1 VWILPAGAVAATG
14 TGVALLVAASGPSA
28 VVGWALLQNVV
39 VALVP
44 TLLSL
49 PLLRRPSGRRI
60 GLLLALGGTATALGL
75 LAEGYATA
83 GGPAAGAAAWLGR
96 WLWALTV
103 VPMTTVL
110 LALFPDGRAPTPRWR
125 PVVWLGWAVTATVA
139 VENAWGLTALTP
151 LTSAMWVAA
160 GVGGLAALGA
170 RWRAARGVARQQV
183 KYLVL
188 AGLLVLVLYAV
199 ADLLPYH
206 LRQAA
211 FLAVPLLLLGGVAL
225 AVLRYRLYD
234 VDLVIR
240 RTAVFVGVTGLV
252 FLAYLA
258 VAAAFGTDPS
268 QRAALVAAV
277 VVAVVAEPARRRL
290 QRATTR
296 LLFGRRDEP
305 LAALA
310 LLRDRLR
317 DATDDAELAAAVTEV
332 VPPLLRTRAVALHL
346 FRDGELQE
354 VARTGAPGDN
364 AEEFPLVH
372 QSELLGTLTVGL
384 REPGVAFGRA
394 DRILLAEL
402 SHPVAAA
409 AHAVRLQAELRAAA
423 DRVLRAAAAER
434 ERLRRE
440 LHDRLGPLL
449 VGTGLAVDALRRGV
463 AADTPTGS
471 RLAEVADQLRSASGE
486 VRRIVD
492 QLQPATLLE
501 LGLAAAVREHLDR
514 LTALPGVPAFDLLDG
529 GAGPLPPTVQE
540 AAYFLLLEAVTNV
553 LRHARATQVVVRI
566 ERRPGVLEVEVRDDG
581 AGMTEPYV
589 AGVGIGSMRR
599 RALELGG
606 SCTVGPAPTR
616 GTRVCATFPL
626 EEPPLE
632 ENPWAT
638 PPAPSV
644 PSPSGSSSPTTTPSS
659 GSACAAS
666 STPSPASRSS
676 VRPPTASGPLPR

>member
-1 VWILPAGAVAATG
+1 
-14 TGVALLVAASGPSA
+14 
-28 VVGWALLQNVV
+28 
-39 VALVP
+39 
-44 TLLSL
+44 
-49 PLLRRPSGRRI
+49 
-60 GLLLALGGTATALGL
+60 
-75 LAEGYATA
+75 
-83 GGPAAGAAAWLGR
+83 
-96 WLWALTV
+96 
-103 VPMTTVL
+103 
-110 LALFPDGRAPTPRWR
+110 
-125 PVVWLGWAVTATVA
+125 VVWLGWAATATVA
-139 VENAWGLTALTP
+139 VENAWALSALTP
-151 LTSAMWVAA
+151 VTSAMWVIA
-160 GVGGLAALGA
+160 GLGGLAALGV
-170 RWRAARGVARQQV
+170 RWRGARGVARQQL

-317 DATDDAELAAAVTEV
+317 DASDDAELAAAVTEV

-346 FRDGELQE
+346 FRDGELRE
-354 VARTGAPGDN
+354 VARTGAPGDD

-384 REPGVAFGRA
+384 REPGVPFGRA

-463 AADTPTGS
+463 AADTPAGS
-471 RLAEVADQLRSASGE
+471 RLAEVADQLRSAPGE

-501 LGLAAAVREHLDR
+501 LGLTAAVREHLDR
-514 LTALPGVPAFDLLDG
+514 LAALPGVPTFELVDEGPLDDG
-529 GAGPLPPTVQE
+529 HGPLPPGVQE

-553 LRHARATQVVVRI
+553 LRHARAARVVVRI
-566 ERRPGVLEVEVRDDG
+566 QRRPGVLEVEVRDDG

-606 SCTVGPAPTR
+606 SCTVGPAPTH

-626 EEPPLE
+626 EDSPLE
-632 ENPWAT
+632 DSPWAT
-638 PPAPSV
+638 LPGPSV
-644 PSPSGSSSPTTTPSS
+644 SSPSVSSSPTTTPSS
-659 GSACAAS
+659 GSACDGS

-676 VRPPTASGPLPR
+676 ARPRTASEPLPR

>member
-1 VWILPAGAVAATG
+1 VWIVPIAAVAATG
-14 TGVALLVAASGPSA
+14 TGVALLLAASGLSATPS
-28 VVGWALLQNVV
+28 WALLQNVV
-39 VALVP
+39 VALAP
-44 TLLSL
+44 TLLSV
-49 PLLRRPSGRRI
+49 PLLRRASGRRI
-60 GLLLALGGTATALGL
+60 GLLLLLGGSATALGL
-75 LAEGYATA
+75 LA
-83 GGPAAGAAAWLGR
+83 GGWAAAGWPGAGVAAWLGR
-96 WLWALTV
+96 WLWAVTV

-110 LALFPDGRAPTPRWR
+110 FAVFPDGRAPTPRWR
-125 PVVWLGWAVTATVA
+125 PVVWLGWAVTAAVA
-139 VENAWGLTALTP
+139 VQDAGRLAALTP
-151 LTSAMWVAA
+151 VTSAMWVVA

-170 RWRAARGVARQQV
+170 RWRTARGVARQQV

-252 FLAYLA
+252 FLAYLT

-268 QRAALVAAV
+268 ERAALVAAV
-277 VVAVVAEPARRRL
+277 VVAVVAESARRRL
-290 QRATTR
+290 QRATGR

-305 LAALA
+305 LTALA

-346 FRDGELQE
+346 FRDGELRE
-354 VARTGAPGDN
+354 VARTGEPGDD

-394 DRILLAEL
+394 DRVLLAEL

-434 ERLRRE
+434 ERFRRE

-463 AADTPTGS
+463 AADTRTGS

-492 QLQPATLLE
+492 QLQPAMLLE
-501 LGLAAAVREHLDR
+501 LGLTAAVREHLDR
-514 LTALPGVPAFDLLDG
+514 LAALPGVPAFELDDG
-529 GAGPLPPTVQE
+529 CPLDDGHGPLPPSVQE

-553 LRHARATQVVVRI
+553 LRHARAARVVVCI
-566 ERRPGVLEVEVRDDG
+566 QQRPGVLEVEVLDDG
-581 AGMTEPYV
+581 VGMTEPYV

-626 EEPPLE
+626 
-632 ENPWAT
+632 
-638 PPAPSV
+638 
-644 PSPSGSSSPTTTPSS
+644 
-659 GSACAAS
+659 
-666 STPSPASRSS
+666 
-676 VRPPTASGPLPR
+676 

>member
-1 VWILPAGAVAATG
+1 VWIVPIAAVAATG
-14 TGVALLVAASGPSA
+14 TGVALLLAASGLSATPS
-28 VVGWALLQNVV
+28 WALLQNVV
-39 VALVP
+39 VALAP
-44 TLLSL
+44 TLLSV
-49 PLLRRPSGRRI
+49 PLLRRASGRRI
-60 GLLLALGGTATALGL
+60 GLLLLLGGSATALGL
-75 LAEGYATA
+75 LA
-83 GGPAAGAAAWLGR
+83 GGWAAAGWPGAGVAAWLGR
-96 WLWALTV
+96 WLWAVTV

-110 LALFPDGRAPTPRWR
+110 FAVFPDGRAPTPRWR
-125 PVVWLGWAVTATVA
+125 PVVWLGWAVTAAVA
-139 VENAWGLTALTP
+139 VQDAGRLAALTP
-151 LTSAMWVAA
+151 VTSAMWVVA

-170 RWRAARGVARQQV
+170 RWRTARGVARQQV

-252 FLAYLA
+252 FLAYLT

-268 QRAALVAAV
+268 ERAALVAAV
-277 VVAVVAEPARRRL
+277 VVAVVAESARRRL
-290 QRATTR
+290 QRATGR

-305 LAALA
+305 LTALA

-346 FRDGELQE
+346 FRDGELRE
-354 VARTGAPGDN
+354 VARTGEPGDD

-394 DRILLAEL
+394 DRVLLAEL

-434 ERLRRE
+434 ERFRRE

-449 VGTGLAVDALRRGV
+449 VAPAWPSTRCAAAWRRTPGPGPGWPRWPTSCAVPPARCAGSSTSCSRRCCSSSASPPPFGS
-463 AADTPTGS
+463 TSTGS
-471 RLAEVADQLRSASGE
+471 PRCRACRPSSWTTAALSTTDTVRCRRAS
-486 VRRIVD
+486 RR
-492 QLQPATLLE
+492 
-501 LGLAAAVREHLDR
+501 
-514 LTALPGVPAFDLLDG
+514 
-529 GAGPLPPTVQE
+529 PPT
-540 AAYFLLLEAVTNV
+540 
-553 LRHARATQVVVRI
+553 
-566 ERRPGVLEVEVRDDG
+566 
-581 AGMTEPYV
+581 
-589 AGVGIGSMRR
+589 
-599 RALELGG
+599 
-606 SCTVGPAPTR
+606 SCSWRQSRTSSGTPAPR
-616 GTRVCATFPL
+616 
-626 EEPPLE
+626 
-632 ENPWAT
+632 
-638 PPAPSV
+638 
-644 PSPSGSSSPTTTPSS
+644 GSSS
-659 GSACAAS
+659 AS
-666 STPSPASRSS
+666 SSAPGCWRSRSS
-676 VRPPTASGPLPR
+676 TTASG

>member
-1 VWILPAGAVAATG
+1 VWIVPIGAVAATG
-14 TGVALLVAASGPSA
+14 TGVALLLAASGPSA
-28 VVGWALLQNVV
+28 TPSWALLQNVV
-39 VALVP
+39 VALAP
-44 TLLSL
+44 TLLSV
-49 PLLRRPSGRRI
+49 PLLRRASGRRI
-60 GLLLALGGTATALGL
+60 GLLLLLGGSATALGL
-75 LAEGYATA
+75 LAGGWAAA
-83 GGPAAGAAAWLGR
+83 GWPAGGAAAWLGR
-96 WLWALTV
+96 WLWAVTV

-110 LALFPDGRAPTPRWR
+110 FAIFPDGRAPSPGWR
-125 PVVWLGWAVTATVA
+125 PVVWLGWAGTAAVA
-139 VENAWGLTALTP
+139 VQDAGRLAALTP
-151 LTSAMWVAA
+151 VTSAMWVVA
-160 GVGGLAALGA
+160 GVAGLAALGA

-290 QRATTR
+290 QRATSR

-346 FRDGELQE
+346 FRDGELRE
-354 VARTGAPGDN
+354 VARTGEPGDD

-372 QSELLGTLTVGL
+372 QSELLGTLAVGL

-394 DRILLAEL
+394 DRVLLAEL

-449 VGTGLAVDALRRGV
+449 VGTGLTVDALRRGV
-463 AADTPTGS
+463 SADTPTGEG
-471 RLAEVADQLRSASGE
+471 LAEVAGQLRTASGE

-492 QLQPATLLE
+492 RLEPAALLE
-501 LGLAAAVREHLDR
+501 LGLTDAVRDHLDR
-514 LTALPGVPAFDLLDG
+514 LAALPGVPRFEFSAG
-529 GAGPLPPTVQE
+529 GLGSLPPVVQE

-553 LRHARATQVVVRI
+553 LRHARAARVVVRI
-566 ERRPGVLEVEVRDDG
+566 QRRPGVLEVEVLDDG
-581 AGMTEPYV
+581 VGMTEPYV

-606 SCTVGPAPTR
+606 SCTVGPGPTR

-626 EEPPLE
+626 EES
-632 ENPWAT
+632 PWAT
-638 PPAPSV
+638 PPDPSV
-644 PSPSGSSSPTTTPSS
+644 SSSPTTTPSS
-659 GSACAAS
+659 GSACDVS
-666 STPSPASRSS
+666 SMPSPASRSS
-676 VRPPTASGPLPR
+676 ARPPTVSEPSPR